1 MRERINRLARGI
13 VENSVPELVLKPE
26 RVEAVIPAGQVIR
39 GELGVVSGNNLHIK
53 GLAYSDDERVKVVT
67 SAFGGLAM
75 VTLACWATI
84 AGRKRKGADA
94 PYNNES
100 EVKQ

>member
-53 GLAYSDDERVKVVT
+53 GLAYSDDERVKVVA
-67 SAFGGLAM
+67 SAFGGLGER
-75 VTLACWATI
+75 I
-84 AGRKRKGADA
+84 K
-94 PYNNES
+94 
-100 EVKQ
+100 